1 LCFNQTDDSATTM
14 TTLTAMFEGGDGGG
28 ADVRDPQSSRESDA
42 GARTDLWQ
50 QTLQVSCWMD
60 AVSPM

>member
-1 LCFNQTDDSATTM
+1 M